1 MRNCRSDVFCSSY
14 FSADFKSE
22 AVAHFLEP
30 FQAFVAYAFESTGLG
45 AGLPDACPKIRKRKA
60 LETFRCL

>member
-14 FSADFKSE
+14 FSTNFKTE
-22 AVAHFLEP
+22 AGAYFLEP
-30 FQAFVAYAFESTGLG
+30 LQAFVADAFESTGLG
-45 AGLPDACPKIRKRKA
+45 AGLPDTCPKIRKRKA